1 MLQCPHCRTIKL
13 KPVGKTSYGFEMVAC
28 RNCGSLYV
36 DPSYFKPIHEGTVPE
51 KVKGMKEVEW
61 RTFQ

>member
-1 MLQCPHCRTIKL
+1 
-13 KPVGKTSYGFEMVAC
+13 MVAC